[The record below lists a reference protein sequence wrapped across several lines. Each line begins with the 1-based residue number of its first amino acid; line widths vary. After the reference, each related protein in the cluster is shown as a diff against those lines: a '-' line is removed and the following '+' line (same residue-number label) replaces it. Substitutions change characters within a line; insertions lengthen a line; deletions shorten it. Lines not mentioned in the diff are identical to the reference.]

1 MSVSQDFEARRKA
14 RLIRQRKQRERMRKI
29 KLAGAVAALI
39 LLIVCVSV
47 SVSKC
52 SKKDSTPQNQAQVVS
67 VTPEPEQ
74 EQESAVRTLS
84 QIPEPKVG
92 DNNFLDVI
100 KDSGQKKHVY
110 LTFDDGPSAGVTEK
124 ILDVLRRYNVK
135 ATFFM
140 IGEKIEANPGLCA
153 RVIDEGHLAASHTY
167 SHSYSTVYSDE
178 STFIEEVQKTYEL
191 IVNSTPANKEPFK
204 IFRFPGGASNNTA
217 SILADCKE
225 ALARDGYYYCDW
237 NSSNADNENK
247 TRSAEQLLSYFN
259 NTRPDLNN
267 LIIHMHDDSDNAET
281 AVMLENLI
289 TQLMNEGYT
298 FSRLD
303 EVDFSNAVVTDDEED
318 TETAEPK
325 NTISATSAP
334 TKASSTPAPTKS
346 ADVKSTEKATQ
357 KPSGKTNSTSGN
369 DTKSTGK
376 TTDAATQAPKKSD
389 SATQS
394 GNTASSDIATSTND
408 INPNEHI
415 LNVE

>member
-29 KLAGAVAALI
+29 KLVGAVAVLI
-39 LLIVCVSV
+39 LLIVTLSV

-74 EQESAVRTLS
+74 ERESAVRTLS

-92 DNNFLDVI
+92 DNNFLDVL

-178 STFIEEVQKTYEL
+178 STFIDEVQKTYEL
-191 IVNSTPANKEPFK
+191 IVKSTPSNKEPFK

-217 SILADCKE
+217 SILTDCKE

-247 TRSAEQLLSYFN
+247 TKSAEQLLAYFN

-267 LIIHMHDDSDNAET
+267 LVIHMHDDSDNAET
-281 AVMLENLI
+281 AVMLESLI

-303 EVDFSNAVVTDDEED
+303 EVDFSNAVVTEDETD
-318 TETAEPK
+318 EPK
-325 NTISATSAP
+325 TAASATSAP
-334 TKASSTPAPTKS
+334 AKASATPTPTKNS
-346 ADVKSTEKATQ
+346 DAKSTEKTTQ
-357 KPSGKTNSTSGN
+357 KPSSKTNSTSDN

-376 TTDAATQAPKKSD
+376 TSDTATQAPKKSD
-389 SATQS
+389 TARNGS
-394 GNTASSDIATSTND
+394 TASSDITTSTND
-408 INPNEHI
+408 INTNEHI